1 MSAAM
6 YDDAIRSLRENGID
20 VLGTKSATEED
31 VKRIEARLGVILPVS
46 YKKMLSEYGAL
57 EFDTVE
63 IYGWLS
69 QGIDAKFVTNVVY
82 ATERERANGRIS
94 ETMIPF
100 LTAGY
105 GPFYVMECAEINADG
120 EAPVY
125 EVSTGGHIHGK
136 DRLAD
141 SFGEFLRNEVRRTVE
156 ARAQGGPEFD
166 DDTKD
171 SPPSRKFVSD
181 YWKDRA
187 KDFE

>member
-1 MSAAM
+1 MSTVM
-6 YDDAIRSLRENGID
+6 YDDAIRSLRDNGID
-20 VLGTKSATEED
+20 ILGTKSATEED
-31 VKRIEARLGVILPVS
+31 LKQIETRLGVSLPVS

-57 EFDTVE
+57 EFDAVE

-69 QGIDAKFVTNVVY
+69 QGIDAKFITNVVY
-82 ATERERANGRIS
+82 ATERERADGRIS

-105 GPFYVMECAEINADG
+105 GPFFVMDCAEMNADG

-125 EVSTGGHIHGK
+125 EAGGYANGK
-136 DRLAD
+136 DKLAD
-141 SFGEFLRNEVRRTVE
+141 SFGEFLCNEVRRTLE

-166 DDTKD
+166 DDED
-171 SPPSRKFVSD
+171 SPPSREFISE
-181 YWKDRA
+181 YWKDRG

>member
-1 MSAAM
+1 MSTVV
-6 YDDAIRSLRENGID
+6 YDDAIRSLRDNGID
-20 VLGTKSATEED
+20 ILGTKSATEED
-31 VKRIEARLGVILPVS
+31 LKQIETRLGVSLPVS

-69 QGIDAKFVTNVVY
+69 QGIDAKFITNVVY
-82 ATERERANGRIS
+82 ATERARADGRIS

-105 GPFYVMECAEINADG
+105 GPFFVMDCAEMNSDG

-125 EVSTGGHIHGK
+125 EVSVGGYANGK
-136 DRLAD
+136 DKLAD
-141 SFGEFLRNEVRRTVE
+141 SFGEFLRNEVGRTLE

-166 DDTKD
+166 DDEED
-171 SPPSRKFVSD
+171 SPPSREFISE

-187 KDFE
+187 QDFE